1 MASDATAAAP
11 TRPVRRFTVEQYERM
26 IRAAILGEGTEL
38 LEGIIAEKGRHR
50 NGEPIPYRFDR
61 EQYHR
66 LIALGILGED
76 DPVELIRG
84 EVLTKMPHG
93 DPHGTAVE
101 KLNRRLARILPDEYG
116 LRCQLPVLMPDS
128 EPEPDFVV
136 CVPAE
141 RRGSTHPW
149 PEEVFLVIEVADS
162 SLGDDRTTKL
172 QLYAETG
179 IAVYWI
185 VNLVDRQIEVYTD
198 PHTPPSGDPQYLSR
212 SVYRPGQQ
220 VPLVVAG
227 SVAGA
232 VAVDAVL
239 P

>member
-1 MASDATAAAP
+1 MASDTTATPA
-11 TRPVRRFTVEQYERM
+11 RSVRRFTVEQYERM
-26 IRAAILGEGTEL
+26 IRDGLLGESTEL
-38 LEGIIAEKGRHR
+38 LEGIVAEKGRHR
-50 NGEPIPYRFDR
+50 NGEPVPYRFDR
-61 EQYHR
+61 GQYHR
-66 LIALGILGED
+66 LIALGVLGED

-101 KLNRRLARILPDEYG
+101 KLNRRLARLLPDEYG

-128 EPEPDFVV
+128 EPEPDFAV

-162 SLGDDRTTKL
+162 SLADDRTTKL
-172 QLYAETG
+172 QLCAESG

-185 VNLVDRQIEVYTD
+185 VNLIDRQVEVYTD
-198 PHTPPSGDPQYLSR
+198 PHTPSGGDPAYQSR
-212 SVYRPGQQ
+212 LVYRPGQQ

-227 SVAGA
+227 TVLGA
-232 VAVDAVL
+232 IDVDAVL